1 MSLLHNGHTQV
12 ISLLNVRRVWKRQ
25 ITRREVGNNDL
36 ITERSFKSLSVINTL
51 VFEQAG
57 LHSLNLL
64 KNHCNVSLCS
74 FTSNPR
80 AAISLW
86 PLPSSINSTYNG
98 ILISTSLKCFK
109 FFLHP

>member
-25 ITRREVGNNDL
+25 ITRRE
-36 ITERSFKSLSVINTL
+36 
-51 VFEQAG
+51 AG